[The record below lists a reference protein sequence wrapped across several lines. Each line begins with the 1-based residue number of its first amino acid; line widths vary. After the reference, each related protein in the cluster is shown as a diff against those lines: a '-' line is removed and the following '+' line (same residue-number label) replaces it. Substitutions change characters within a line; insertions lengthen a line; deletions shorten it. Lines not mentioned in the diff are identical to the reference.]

1 LKKKSIIK
9 KEKEKE
15 KEKEKGRNSNIRD
28 DANKYSDN

>member
-1 LKKKSIIK
+1 LEKKSIIK
-9 KEKEKE
+9 KEKE